1 MKHAALIALL
11 LSVVSAAPSSVA
23 TENSSFAQA
32 LELGERLVASG
43 DLVKARA
50 QIDRALERDAK
61 SPRAWALRAKW
72 AEKAGDRDELVYALH
87 TELRLMVAQR
97 ASTELTG
104 ALRARLLEADEVAV
118 DLLGMNKR
126 FIKELEPVA
135 AAYEKE
141 GRPHSAIRVHKQI
154 LALDPEYPSSLAAI
168 DRISALPDP
177 SLAGDAKPKDLLAD
191 VSDEWIREHDAEHA
205 TWEKRAK
212 LEREN
217 YTTYTNA
224 GYAVLVRA
232 AEAMEQMNGFYRE
245 FFQYATEEEG
255 GSVPRIDL
263 NIFDKRQEYLD
274 LGSPKPL
281 EWSGGHFTGG
291 SVETYVEGGGFEGMT
306 QTLFHEAAHQFVSL
320 ATNAAGWLNEGIASF
335 FEGCRI
341 LPNGTVLM
349 NMPASGRLFDLATRM
364 DKGWMSSASDGID
377 PADPSKSNPD
387 KSPSFRIVLENEYAW
402 GPPWYAP
409 TWGVVFFLY
418 NYQDPVDGRFVYRP
432 SFRTYVDSSGG
443 RVGKGAIKNFE
454 EVVLAA
460 PAPPIKGVDRKDVKQ
475 IPLPKTVD
483 ELNDIWRTW
492 MLELRDEQIGKNEK
506 KRPYLHWARCALLAK
521 DSAAAQEH
529 FEKGLVSTP
538 DDLELLTEFSDFL
551 ARAKNTDR
559 ASKLLFEALRVLQTR
574 EPRDE
579 TAIKLIERL
588 LAKYDNKRAT
598 LERVQREIAE
608 TAHAIVGRY
617 RDAKLPLMVMD
628 VSSRLGRDLNLPALF
643 ELYADAARTSGKSL
657 HLWQLAYNEEN
668 LEGWDSA
675 DKTFTSNGMFLDA
688 DFGTEA
694 TKAFDYQVLGLDQL
708 TAGDYSLEAQIAADS
723 GAITFCGL
731 AFGRKNASNFHAF
744 VYFPPKA
751 REAGSALASSAFVD
765 LASFYGGTEAP
776 KTWRHNAVE
785 TKIAKSDE
793 STTGEWHKLRI
804 DVAGPLVDAWFDG
817 ELVASHEF
825 ASADVLR
832 GTFGLVTSKGKA
844 RFKEVRFLS
853 RDPRDPTG
861 KLEREVT
868 MERIKQEGGGAIGGS
883 WLGQVP
889 PWPKVARWAQGE
901 RANWLEKGAV
911 PQVLVLWS
919 IQQND
924 LIAIDGWLND
934 FATRFASYGVEI
946 VSVASP
952 NDGGALDA
960 YLKEHPFP
968 GAVGVDLREGPGIGD
983 SNKMFFTMRFNLP
996 RVLLLDIDG
1005 EVVWEGDPGFSAAE
1019 PWSAGVESFVDLPL
1033 RELIAKRKLDQL
1045 MPWLEAWNK
1054 ATAELHAGKL
1064 ETAFAT
1070 LVRSREFDASSLG
1083 QVREAQAKLA
1093 AFEHALA
1100 NLAEVGAELG
1110 QQQREPALKQLIA
1123 WSKAAGK
1130 EPDKR
1135 ALAALKSQLGAAT
1148 HEHWER
1154 ALKQLEG
1161 YRPKVEKDPAL
1172 ATELMTKLA
1181 GLKGAFVADLA
1192 ERIRAAG
1199 TDSAA
1204 LLAVFDA
1211 APHLPAEWLAQ
1222 TYFGW

>member
-1 MKHAALIALL
+1 MKHALWLAVV
-11 LSVVSAAPSSVA
+11 LSVASAAPAGVA
-23 TENSSFAQA
+23 TENSAFAQA
-32 LELGERLVASG
+32 LELGERLIASG

-61 SPRAWALRAKW
+61 SPRAWGLRARW

-87 TELRLMVAQR
+87 TELRLMVAQKAAKDR
-97 ASTELTG
+97 VA
-104 ALRARLLEADEVAV
+104 ALRERLLGLDEVAIA
-118 DLLGMNKR
+118 LLGMNTR

-168 DRISALPDP
+168 ERISALPDP

-191 VSDEWIREHDAEHA
+191 ISDEWIREHDAEHA

-263 NIFDKRQEYLD
+263 NIFDKRDEYLK
-274 LGSPKPL
+274 LGQGPPV
-281 EWSGGHFTGG
+281 EWSGGHFTD
-291 SVETYVEGGGFEGMT
+291 SAVETYVEGGGFEGMT

-377 PADPSKSNPD
+377 PKEPSKSSPE
-387 KSPSFRIVLENEYAW
+387 KAPSFRIVLENEYEW

-443 RVGKGAIKNFE
+443 RIGKGAIKNFE
-454 EVVLAA
+454 EVVLAN
-460 PAPPIKGVDRKDVKQ
+460 PAPPIKGVDRKDVVQ
-475 IPLPKTVD
+475 IALPKTVD
-483 ELNDIWRTW
+483 ELNEVWRTW
-492 MLELRDEQIGKNEK
+492 MLELRDEQAGTNDK

-521 DSAAAQEH
+521 NFSAAQEH
-529 FEKGLVSTP
+529 FEKGLVTTP
-538 DDLELLTEFSDFL
+538 DDIELLTEFSDYL

-608 TAHAIVGRY
+608 TAHGIVERY

-628 VSSRLGRDLNLPALF
+628 VSSRLGRDLNIPALF
-643 ELYADAARTSGKSL
+643 ELYADAARASGKSL

-668 LEGWDSA
+668 LDGWDSA
-675 DKTFTSNGMFLDA
+675 GESFTSNGMFLEA
-688 DFGTEA
+688 KFGA
-694 TKAFDYQVLGLDQL
+694 YAANVFDYQVLGLDRL
-708 TAGDYSLEAQIAADS
+708 TGGDYSLEAEIQAES
-723 GAITFCGL
+723 GAVSFCGL
-731 AFGRKNASNFHAF
+731 AFGRKNASTFHGF

-751 REAGSALASSAFVD
+751 REEGSALASSAFVD
-765 LASFYGGTEAP
+765 LASFFGGTTAP

-785 TKIAKSDE
+785 TVIVKKDE
-793 STTGEWHKLRI
+793 SATDEWHKLRI

-817 ELVASHEF
+817 ELVASQEF
-825 ASADVLR
+825 ASPDVLR
-832 GTFGLVTSKGKA
+832 GTFGLVISKGTA
-844 RFKEVRFLS
+844 RFKEVRFLA

-861 KLEREVT
+861 KLERALL

-901 RANWLEKGAV
+901 RANWLEKGPV
-911 PQVLVLWS
+911 PQLLVLWS

-924 LIAIDGWLND
+924 LIAIDGWLTD
-934 FATRFASYGVEI
+934 FAARFASYGVEI

-952 NDGGALDA
+952 NDGGAIDE
-960 YLKEHPFP
+960 YLKAHPFP
-968 GAVGVDLREGPGIGD
+968 GAVGVDFREGPGIGD

-1005 EVVWEGDPGFSAAE
+1005 TVVWEGDPGFSAAE
-1019 PWSAGVESFVDLPL
+1019 PWRAGVESFVDLPL
-1033 RELIAKRKLDQL
+1033 RELIAKRKLDKL
-1045 MPWLEAWNK
+1045 MPWLEAWTK
-1054 ATAELHAGKL
+1054 AEVQLHAGEL
-1064 ETAFAT
+1064 ASAFAT
-1070 LVRSREFDASSLG
+1070 LAQAREFDASSLG
-1083 QVREAQAKLA
+1083 QVRDAQAKLA
-1093 AFEHALA
+1093 AFEDALA
-1100 NLAEVGAELG
+1100 NLADVGAELG
-1110 QQQREPALKQLIA
+1110 KQQREPALAVLLGWAK
-1123 WSKAAGK
+1123 SAGK

-1135 ALAALKSQLGAAT
+1135 ALASLKSHLAAAT
-1148 HEHWER
+1148 NEHWAR

-1161 YRPKVEKDPAL
+1161 YRAKVEKDPAI
-1172 ATELMTKLA
+1172 AAELTTKLTT
-1181 GLKGAFVADLA
+1181 LKGTFVAELV
-1192 ERIRAAG
+1192 ENIRSAG
-1199 TDSAA
+1199 SDRAA
-1204 LLAVFDA
+1204 LLGVLDA
-1211 APHLPAEWLAQ
+1211 APNLPSQWLAQ